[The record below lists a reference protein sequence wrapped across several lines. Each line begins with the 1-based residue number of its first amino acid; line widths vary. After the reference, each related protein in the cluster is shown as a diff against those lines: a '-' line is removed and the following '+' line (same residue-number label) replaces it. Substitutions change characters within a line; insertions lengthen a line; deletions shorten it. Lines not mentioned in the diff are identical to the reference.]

1 LILVGLGPCDELFK
15 CDSNGNVTFLNLATI
30 SLNTTVPTE
39 LGALTALTELNIGT
53 CNLTGPVPSELER
66 LSLLRQLFID
76 NNNLTSAPKLG
87 QMGRLEKLFVQQNP
101 YLRSTVPSEWIALT
115 SLKEL
120 DFSSCSFLGTMPS
133 WKALTR
139 LEVFRAHGNNLE
151 GRAEFPEALR
161 KGTCTLFDNCIRDCA
176 LCECTPHREGCI
188 FTTTD
193 IRTVGV
199 STNSTTIETTTSDS
213 VSSTNSASIA
223 TTSEGGM
230 TMTRASSFMTSE
242 SVSVLESPSSKG
254 AIVGGVVGG
263 VALLALIGGGAW
275 FFLRRRPTPA
285 VDNATQSQHGSIVEA
300 KSHSD
305 YAPIKIA
312 HGDYD
317 QGRVELPA
325 ESEYN
330 HGRIL

>member
-1 LILVGLGPCDELFK
+1 
-15 CDSNGNVTFLNLATI
+15 
-30 SLNTTVPTE
+30 VPTE

-242 SVSVLESPSSKG
+242 GGITMTLASSVMTSESVSVLESPSSNVG

-263 VALLALIGGGAW
+263 VALLALISGGAW
-275 FFLRRRPTPA
+275 LFLRRRSTLA
-285 VDNATQSQHGSIVEA
+285 VENATQSQYGSIAGALNSTNNYGHSELA
-300 KSHSD
+300 K
-305 YAPIKIA
+305 
-312 HGDYD
+312 
-317 QGRVELPA
+317 L
-325 ESEYN
+325 N
-330 HGRIL
+330 